1 MNASELF
8 DRLTQQ
14 GVQLQANNGKL
25 NIRAPKG
32 VMTPTMREAL
42 VTHKSDLLSLLK
54 TVDLQTDTVDLQTNS
69 KPSVCLEHDLEMGL
83 SIDSIG
89 RLISGLGDYATA
101 SYTPPVISSQQ
112 MAKRLMVTFR
122 PLPVKAPSKVVLD
135 FRAALQRQLE
145 CAGVTIQPWQ
155 EATREF
161 YYRIKLPGI
170 GHKIKIKT
178 RLVKVGVNAV
188 IDVERPT
195 TKVQVIKQLL
205 AETIYRI
212 YCRFFLKG
220 QKLSVLRIA
229 QMVGWA
235 EDCAAKF
242 VEDPTNTQVIILTDL
257 NREFTDPDLPYPRK
271 INIGLQT
278 LIRTFSELVIGVS
291 ESQLSIL
298 NMNLSDSVFS
308 RQGLAGFVSKSLIP
322 KIFVPILPLSLDR
335 FEVSYYDPQPSV
347 YAQSL
352 VTLGRGLARSGLFP
366 PGFKLHSVIKRQS
379 YRDIVDTI
387 VNGRTGVSYG
397 FVAHI
402 EPPQYVGAVEL
413 SPAEWDKLVPV
424 EGFSDSEIRQNS
436 QGRRFAKI
444 KIETNYRYRQIPDI
458 WLVSSRSGANK
469 TDLSLT
475 QDVLRIGLNTRLALQ
490 MPTTTTQDTVD
501 LKPSYDVF
509 VMVAIALSAALYTP
523 VLVQNGAPIVHF
535 HGYPAAHWFKPGE
548 LWSGLQNPSVPCGT
562 YESGIFNFLSI
573 NRLSHLSDVD
583 IKLAALI
590 EPDHG
595 TNIIASDVDYLL
607 ERLRSGVRQGQIELG
622 GKHFASL
629 KNNSTL
635 KNNSVEL
642 NADEWA
648 SQD

>member
-14 GVQLQANNGKL
+14 GVQLQANDGKL

-42 VTHKSDLLSLLK
+42 VTHKSALLSLLK

-69 KPSVCLEHDLEMGL
+69 KPSVCVEHDLKMGL

-112 MAKRLMVTFR
+112 MAKRLTVTFR
-122 PLPVKAPSKVVLD
+122 PLPVEAPSKVVLD

-161 YYRIKLPGI
+161 YCRIKLPGI

-195 TKVQVIKQLL
+195 TRVQFIKQLV
-205 AETIYRI
+205 AEIIYRI

-242 VEDPTNTQVIILTDL
+242 VEDPTNTQVIVLTDL
-257 NREFTDPDLPYPRK
+257 NREFTNPNLPYPRK

-308 RQGLAGFVSKSLIP
+308 RQALAGFVSKSLIP

-335 FEVSYYDPQPSV
+335 FEISYYDPQPSV

-379 YRDIVDTI
+379 YRDIVDII

-397 FVAHI
+397 FVAYI
-402 EPPQYVGAVEL
+402 EPPQYIGAVDL

-424 EGFSDSEIRQNS
+424 EGFSDSEIRQNA

-490 MPTTTTQDTVD
+490 LPTTTTQDTVG

-523 VLVQNGAPIVHF
+523 TLVQNGAPIVHF
-535 HGYPAAHWFKPGE
+535 HGYPAAQWFKPGE

-573 NRLSHLSDVD
+573 NRLSQLSDGD

-629 KNNSTL
+629 KNNS
-635 KNNSVEL
+635 VEL